1 MIGQNYV
8 LYAIFSAEGKDVPN
22 IIERLCA
29 LSISERLCAIEPTNL
44 RILKS
49 VERYGGQLEHREL
62 RFSYRSIS
70 MEIESSA
77 EAVHRMRF
85 LEAIGLADESPGSF
99 PDEPIYVFASGVA
112 EALRELETECARR
125 AGW

>member
-1 MIGQNYV
+1 MFYM
-8 LYAIFSAEGKDVPN
+8 LFSPQRVIMPN
-22 IIERLCA
+22 TIERLRA

-44 RILKS
+44 KILKRI
-49 VERYGGQLEHREL
+49 EQYGGQLEHREL

-70 MEIESSA
+70 TEIEGPA

-85 LEAIGLADESPGSF
+85 LEAVGLADESPTGFS
-99 PDEPIYVFASGVA
+99 DEPTYILVLGVA
-112 EALRELETECARR
+112 EVLRELETERARP